1 MTSPV
6 IADVAQRGI
15 QGWWAPLLAF
25 AAGAVSCASP
35 CVLPLLPGY
44 VAFVSGGRAPERGNR
59 GAAVPILLFILGF
72 TFVFGFAASSFS
84 RWIRSPMGQRLA
96 GVFVLSFGLFM
107 LLYAFRLRVP
117 WLYRE

>member
-44 VAFVSGGRAPERGNR
+44 IAFVTGGHSPTEGPRK
-59 GAAVPILLFILGF
+59 AALPILLFIAGFTVVF
-72 TFVFGFAASSFS
+72 TFVFGFAASSIS
-84 RWIRSPMGQRLA
+84 Q
-96 GVFVLSFGLFM
+96 
-107 LLYAFRLRVP
+107 
-117 WLYRE
+117 